1 MIKSMTG
8 FGLGRFENNGR
19 EYTVEIKAINHRYN
33 DISIK
38 MPRYL
43 NSLEDKVRS
52 YISQNI
58 SRGKLDVFIS
68 LVNMSNEGR
77 NIKVDRELAEIYI
90 REMKALINE
99 YGIGDDITA
108 TSLMR
113 MPDMVII
120 DNEAEEELYLKE
132 LMVAL
137 EMAVNNLKTAREQ
150 EGKRL
155 ADDIKARLE
164 KVSKYVLEVEQRS
177 SSLLEEY
184 KAKLI
189 NRVNE
194 LNANDIM
201 DENRLGQEIVLFA
214 DKSSICEEVTRLK
227 SHIKLLEDMLNA
239 DGPIGKKLDF
249 LLQEMNRETN
259 TIGSKANCLDIT
271 NAVVEMKNEI
281 ENIREQVQNIE

>member
-8 FGLGRFENNGR
+8 FGLGRFENSGR

-77 NIKVDRELAEIYI
+77 NIKVDRGLAEIYI

-99 YGIGDDITA
+99 YGIGDDITV

-120 DNEAEEELYLKE
+120 DNEAEEDLYLKE
-132 LMVAL
+132 LMVAI

-155 ADDIKARLE
+155 ADDIKVRLE

-184 KAKLI
+184 KVKLI

-227 SHIKLLEDMLNA
+227 SHIKSLENMLNA

-281 ENIREQVQNIE
+281 ENIREQIQNIE

>member
-77 NIKVDRELAEIYI
+77 NIKVDRELADIYI

-281 ENIREQVQNIE
+281 ENIREQIQNVE

>member
-8 FGLGRFENNGR
+8 FGLGRFENSGR

-77 NIKVDRELAEIYI
+77 NIKVDRGLAEIYI

-120 DNEAEEELYLKE
+120 DNEAEEDLYLKE
-132 LMVAL
+132 LMVAI

-155 ADDIKARLE
+155 ADDIKVRLE

-184 KAKLI
+184 KVKLI

-227 SHIKLLEDMLNA
+227 SHIKSLENMLNA

-281 ENIREQVQNIE
+281 ENIREQIQNIE

>member
-8 FGLGRFENNGR
+8 FGLGRFENSGR

-77 NIKVDRELAEIYI
+77 NIKVDRGLAEIYI

-132 LMVAL
+132 LMVAI

-184 KAKLI
+184 KVKLI

-227 SHIKLLEDMLNA
+227 SHIKSLENMLNA

-281 ENIREQVQNIE
+281 ENIREQIQNIE

>member
-43 NSLEDKVRS
+43 NSLEDNVRS

-281 ENIREQVQNIE
+281 ENIREQIQNIE

>member
-137 EMAVNNLKTAREQ
+137 EMAINNLKTAREQ

-281 ENIREQVQNIE
+281 ENIREQIQNIE